1 MTDFALSGFQLGLGL
16 GERSG
21 FGARRRSP
29 PSVGGFILPFP
40 DIEAIDMDTQFCCHS
55 DSRLTATHPMIYRF
69 AFKSLI
75 ERTTFSDRSLA
86 HDVGSSLFAP
96 SHLRQFEATSFLSS
110 NRRTFSV
117 RSKISL
123 NILPAFYGLDQT
135 FRRTPPKTRTR

>member
-96 SHLRQFEATSFLSS
+96 SHLRQFEATSRLQGYFGGDS
-110 NRRTFSV
+110 
-117 RSKISL
+117 
-123 NILPAFYGLDQT
+123 
-135 FRRTPPKTRTR
+135 PPSDLVVTRV